1 MKTIEIK
8 LPCGTI
14 MKVKLNNGL
23 NMIRDSQ
30 YVFMLIDGEV
40 VDECINFIA
49 TKEVADKVDHE

>member
-1 MKTIEIK
+1 MNNIEMK
-8 LPCGTI
+8 LPCGTV
-14 MKVKLNNGL
+14 MKIKLNNGL